1 MPRPFSGQTREWVSC
16 CPGHSAC
23 RPEIGSPVARA
34 IQHVDQ
40 RVGVLLPRPFSGQT
54 REWVSCCPGHS
65 AGRPESGCPVA
76 PAIQRADQ
84 RVGVLLPW
92 PFSGHANQ
100 RVESLPHT
108 VNGGGAGPALS
119 VRLMPPFVYIGSEQT
134 EIVTAHRLHLFQQSR
149 YWCCVLGWCLGL
161 WMGDENMTPR
171 KNRELL
177 KMAFTNVLACVVS
190 VTVLRA
196 LRAST
201 LCGRWVL

>member
-1 MPRPFSGQTREWVSC
+1 VPLACATRSSSSRHVSRR
-16 CPGHSAC
+16 GADDSRWA
-23 RPEIGSPVARA
+23 
-34 IQHVDQ
+34 
-40 RVGVLLPRPFSGQT
+40 VGTVGWFF
-54 REWVSCCPGHS
+54 
-65 AGRPESGCPVA
+65 PVA

-134 EIVTAHRLHLFQQSR
+134 EIVAAHRLHLFQQSR

-201 LCGRWVL
+201 VCGRWVL